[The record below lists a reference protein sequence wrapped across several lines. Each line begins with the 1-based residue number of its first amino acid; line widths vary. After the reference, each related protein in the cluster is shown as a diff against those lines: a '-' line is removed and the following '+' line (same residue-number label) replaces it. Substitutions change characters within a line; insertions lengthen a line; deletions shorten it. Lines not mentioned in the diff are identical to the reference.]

1 MRVGLVLGAGGVTG
15 GSWLTGA
22 LHALVEETGW
32 DPGSADVVVGTS
44 AGSVVG
50 TIVAAGG
57 VPPWFMVAHSAG
69 EVFDGLYDRQG
80 RPTAEADRT
89 GGASYRLHR
98 GLPVPGPGSWRL
110 ALGALRRPSR
120 HPLTAVL
127 AGWAPAGVISTD
139 PLRAIVRSAVPE
151 GWGAHPELWIMAC
164 DYATGRRVAFGRD
177 DAPEADLADAV
188 AASCAIPGFYR
199 PVRIG
204 ARRYVDGGVCS
215 VSNLDV
221 VADAGLDLVICL
233 NPSSS
238 RTPNGGASGAMRAAN
253 GRRLGHEARKVRAAG
268 TEVVL
273 VQPTR
278 EDLAVMGPNPMSR
291 ARRNE
296 VIQTAMR
303 TTAEALRAADLRAR
317 LRELPPAPEHVRRRP
332 PGPASEWPSFDE
344 IAAARWAERGPTRR
358 AA

>member
-1 MRVGLVLGAGGVTG
+1 MKVGLVLGAGGVTG
-15 GSWLTGA
+15 GAWLTGA
-22 LHALVEETGW
+22 LYALVEETGW

-44 AGSVVG
+44 AGSVIG

-80 RPTAEADRT
+80 RPAAEADRS
-89 GGASYRLHR
+89 GGATYRLHR
-98 GLPVPGPGSWRL
+98 ALPLLAPGSLRL
-110 ALGALRRPSR
+110 ALSTLRSPAR
-120 HPLTAVL
+120 HPLTALL
-127 AGWAPAGVISTD
+127 AGWAPSGVISTD

-164 DYATGRRVAFGRD
+164 DYASGRRVAFGRQG
-177 DAPEADLADAV
+177 APPADLADAV
-188 AASCAIPGFYR
+188 AASCAIPGFYH

-204 ARRYVDGGVCS
+204 RRRYVDGGVCS

-221 VADAGLDLVICL
+221 LAGEDLDLVICL

-238 RTPNGGASGAMRAAN
+238 RTPNGGPMGAMRAAN
-253 GRRLGHEARKVRAAG
+253 GRRLGHEARKLRAAG

-273 VQPTR
+273 VQPNR
-278 EDLAVMGPNPMSR
+278 EDLAVMGNNPMSR
-291 ARRNE
+291 GRRQE
-296 VIQTAMR
+296 VIETAIR
-303 TTAEALRAADLRAR
+303 TTAEALAESAVRAALRD
-317 LRELPPAPEHVRRRP
+317 LPPGADHVLRRP
-332 PGPASEWPSFDE
+332 PGPPSDWPSFDE
-344 IAAARWAERGPTRR
+344 VAAARWAERAPRRR